1 MEKGKK
7 VLAVVLFAAA
17 SAGALLALGGCST
30 GSPEEI
36 DKILKETRQ
45 WEQELKQQKERQE
58 EQKRRGL

>member
-7 VLAVVLFAAA
+7 VLAVVLFAA